1 MDFLEGVLAGLLL
14 LVAVAVWFGAL
25 TLRALWRSLTWLTE
39 AVTRIGEIERE
50 KLGPLHRM
58 ADGGAPDALVTRLQ
72 AVETGLESQKMLVS
86 DAVERVTSL
95 GNRVAARQRRAAADV
110 LEDEEPDTGPTPE
123 QARALAALLGKNGI
137 TQAPIT
143 PANPASGLSLKERAK
158 LHRAQRGNG

>member
-1 MDFLEGVLAGLLL
+1 MDVVEGAIAALLLL
-14 LVAVAVWFGAL
+14 LVFPLWWLAVTA
-25 TLRALWRSLTWLTE
+25 RAIWQSITWLTE
-39 AVTRIGEIERE
+39 ATTRIGEIERE
-50 KLGPLHRM
+50 KLGPLQRM
-58 ADGGAPDALVTRLQ
+58 SAGGAPDALITRMV

-86 DAVERVTSL
+86 DAVERVTAL

-110 LEDEEPDTGPTPE
+110 LEDDEPDTGPTPE